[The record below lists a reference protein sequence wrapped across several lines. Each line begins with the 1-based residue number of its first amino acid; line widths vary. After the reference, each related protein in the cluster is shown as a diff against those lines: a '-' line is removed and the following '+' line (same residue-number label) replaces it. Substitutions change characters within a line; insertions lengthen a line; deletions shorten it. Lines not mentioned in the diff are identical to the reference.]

1 MGGTFDPIHYAHLLE
16 ASDIAYRFAL
26 DEVMFVP
33 VGQPWQKEG
42 SAVSP
47 AEDRYAMT
55 AIVTRSNRA
64 FSVSRV
70 EVDRPGPTYTVD
82 TLRQLRRTCG
92 QKVDLFF
99 ILGADAFAQIF
110 TWRDANELF
119 TFAHFVGCSRV
130 GYQLADPGVPSGS
143 VSLVEISGLPISSS
157 LIRRR
162 VRAGQPIRYL
172 VPDGVA
178 QHISQRGLYR
188 DGIASPDA
196 QGIAGCRASGNVSCS
211 ARRMSAGHIVGS

>member
-1 MGGTFDPIHYAHLLE
+1 MAEGGECGLPSRGPLRHDRHRDQVEPRVLGE
-16 ASDIAYRFAL
+16 PCR
-26 DEVMFVP
+26 
-33 VGQPWQKEG
+33 GR
-42 SAVSP
+42 P
-47 AEDRYAMT
+47 A
-55 AIVTRSNRA
+55 
-64 FSVSRV
+64 
-70 EVDRPGPTYTVD
+70 RPHGI
-82 TLRQLRRTCG
+82 CG
-92 QKVDLFF
+92 EKVDLFF

-110 TWRDANELF
+110 TWRDVNELF

-178 QHISQRGLYR
+178 QYISQRGLYR
-188 DGIASPDA
+188 DGIASPTATGD
-196 QGIAGCRASGNVSCS
+196 CRL
-211 ARRMSAGHIVGS
+211 